1 MRRHNVKPSDAIL
14 GKRQAIREAVES
26 YGFVNV
32 RIFGSVC
39 RGEDREG
46 SDLDLLVT
54 IPTELVGRI
63 SLFDILDL
71 ESTLE
76 EMLGIPVD
84 INVANNIPDHLKSEV
99 ERSAILLCSG

>member
-1 MRRHNVKPSDAIL
+1 MKPS
-14 GKRQAIREAVES
+14 QAIQGKNKIMREAIEA

-39 RGEDREG
+39 RYEDVEG

-54 IPTELVGRI
+54 IPAQREGKI
-63 SLFDILDL
+63 SLFTIFDL

-76 EMLGIPVD
+76 EMLGVPVEL
-84 INVANNIPDHLKSEV
+84 NVANNMPEHLKLEI
-99 ERSAILLCSG
+99 ERFAIPL

>member
-1 MRRHNVKPSDAIL
+1 MKPSDAIQ
-14 GKRQAIREAVES
+14 GKTKEIKQAVEA

-39 RGEDREG
+39 RGEDIDG

-54 IPTELVGRI
+54 IPAEREGNI
-63 SLFDILDL
+63 SLFDILEF

-76 EMLGIPVD
+76 EMLGIPID
-84 INVANNIPDHLKSEV
+84 LNVANNMPEHLKPEV
-99 ERSAILLCSG
+99 ERSAIPL

>member
-1 MRRHNVKPSDAIL
+1 MRPSDAIR
-14 GKRQAIREAVES
+14 GKTNEIKQAVES
-26 YGFVNV
+26 YGFVDV

-54 IPTELVGRI
+54 IPAERAGKI
-63 SLFDILDL
+63 SLFDILAL
-71 ESTLE
+71 ESKLE

-84 INVANNIPDHLKSEV
+84 MNVANNMPDHLKSEV
-99 ERSAILLCSG
+99 ERSAILL

>member
-1 MRRHNVKPSDAIL
+1 MRPSDAIR
-14 GKRQAIREAVES
+14 GKTKEIKQAVES
-26 YGFVNV
+26 YGFVDV

-54 IPTELVGRI
+54 IPAERAGKI

-71 ESTLE
+71 ESKLE
-76 EMLGIPVD
+76 EMLGVPVD
-84 INVANNIPDHLKSEV
+84 MNVANNMPDHLKPEV
-99 ERSAILLCSG
+99 ERSAILL

>member
-1 MRRHNVKPSDAIL
+1 MKPSDAIQ
-14 GKRQAIREAVES
+14 GKTQQIRQAVEA

-32 RIFGSVC
+32 RMFGSVC
-39 RGEDREG
+39 RGEDIEG

-54 IPTELVGRI
+54 IPAEREGKI

-76 EMLGIPVD
+76 EMLGIPID
-84 INVANNIPDHLKSEV
+84 LNVANNMPEHLKPEV
-99 ERSAILLCSG
+99 ERSAIPL

>member
-1 MRRHNVKPSDAIL
+1 MKPS
-14 GKRQAIREAVES
+14 QAIRGKSGMICKAVEA

-32 RIFGSVC
+32 RIFGSVS
-39 RGEDREG
+39 RGEDIEG
-46 SDLDLLVT
+46 SDVDLLVT
-54 IPTELVGRI
+54 IPAEREGKI

-76 EMLGIPVD
+76 AMLGVLVD

-99 ERSAILLCSG
+99 EHSAIPLRPDS

>member
-1 MRRHNVKPSDAIL
+1 MRPSDAIR
-14 GKRQAIREAVES
+14 GKTKEIKQAVES
-26 YGFVNV
+26 YGFVDV

-54 IPTELVGRI
+54 IPAERAGKI

-71 ESTLE
+71 ESKLE

-84 INVANNIPDHLKSEV
+84 MNVENNMPDHLKSEV
-99 ERSAILLCSG
+99 ERSAILL

>member
-1 MRRHNVKPSDAIL
+1 MKPSDAIQ
-14 GKRQAIREAVES
+14 GKTKEIKQAVES
-26 YGFVNV
+26 HGFVDV

-54 IPTELVGRI
+54 IPAERKGKI
-63 SLFDILDL
+63 ALFDILDL
-71 ESTLE
+71 ESKLE

-84 INVANNIPDHLKSEV
+84 MNVANNMPDHLKPEV
-99 ERSAILLCSG
+99 ERSAILL

>member
-1 MRRHNVKPSDAIL
+1 MKPSDAIH
-14 GKRQAIREAVES
+14 GKTKEIKQAVES
-26 YGFVNV
+26 HGFVDV

-54 IPTELVGRI
+54 IPAERKGKI
-63 SLFDILDL
+63 ALFDILDL
-71 ESTLE
+71 ESKLE

-84 INVANNIPDHLKSEV
+84 MNVANNMPDHLKPEV
-99 ERSAILLCSG
+99 ERSAILL

>member
-1 MRRHNVKPSDAIL
+1 MKPSDAIE
-14 GKRQAIREAVES
+14 GKTEGIKQAVES

-39 RGEDREG
+39 RGEDIEG

-54 IPTELVGRI
+54 IPAERVGRI

-71 ESTLE
+71 ESALE

-84 INVANNIPDHLKSEV
+84 INVANNIPNHLKSEV
-99 ERSAILLCSG
+99 ERSAIFL